1 MRLLKYIWKNTVL
14 KCLNSK
20 MAVFVILMLVT
31 SHSYLNPLRQ
41 FSMAVNYPVSW
52 CVFPFAMCSF
62 TYLIMFWFG
71 VIYVNSDVPFMQHVN
86 MYHAIRVG
94 RRYWGLGQIGG
105 IFLRSLIMVLITI
118 FSTIL
123 PLLPKIEWSN
133 GWGKLLRTAATT
145 NALSQYQSNVVIYS
159 DIFSEYTPLELMVLE
174 ILVCTLI
181 CTFVGVLMFFLSLYM
196 NKIIAVAGGLALA
209 IALFPVLNMH
219 PLIRYKLAKFIPTV
233 WAELARIATVDHTYY
248 WLPSLMYMVLFLLV
262 GLAIM
267 TGFIMY
273 KIRHVEF
280 NWDNEDM

>member
-1 MRLLKYIWKNTVL
+1 MRLLQYLWKNTVL

-31 SHSYLNPLRQ
+31 SRSYLNPLREL
-41 FSMAVNYPVSW
+41 SIAVDYPISW

-94 RRYWGLGQIGG
+94 RRRWGLGQIGA
-105 IFLRSLIMVLITI
+105 IFFRSLIMTAVAI

-133 GWGKLLRTAATT
+133 EWGKLLRTAATT
-145 NALSQYQSNVVIYS
+145 NALSQYQSSIVIYY
-159 DIFSEYTPLELMVLE
+159 DIFSEYTPLELILFE
-174 ILVCTLI
+174 ILLCTLV

-209 IALFPVLNMH
+209 ISLFPVLNMH
-219 PLIRYKLAKFIPTV
+219 PLIRYKLARFVPTV
-233 WAELARIATVDHTYY
+233 WVQLARIATADHTYY
-248 WLPSLMYMVLFLLV
+248 WLPTLSYMILFLLA
-262 GLAIM
+262 GIAIM
-267 TGFIMY
+267 TACIIY
-273 KIRHVEF
+273 KIKHVEF
-280 NWDNEDM
+280 NWENEDM